1 MPIDITIDPTPN
13 PNAMKLTANRT
24 LFEGSGSTSVR
35 QGQETD
41 HPLANALL
49 KIDGVDNIFGF
60 NDFVTINKTADGNW
74 DQILAD
80 AQKAFEE
87 VYE

>member
-1 MPIDITIDPTPN
+1 MSIQVSIDPTPN
-13 PNAMKLTANRT
+13 PNAMKLTANQPI
-24 LFEGSGSTSVR
+24 FEGNGSTSVK

-41 HPLANALL
+41 HPLAIALL

-60 NDFVTINKTADGNW
+60 NDFVTINKTADGDW
-74 DQILAD
+74 DHILGE

-87 VYE
+87 IY